1 MKLMMML
8 SLTIFTFSV
17 VPQEIT
23 QTINHDI
30 KVSSIELFSE
40 TSIQTEVILSS
51 AAIKDPE
58 NLITGFDEIGEYKY
72 LIDIENIDRTKKAY
86 IDNLDILFKDRL
98 YVVKNNISN
107 NVVFTN
113 GKLIAY
119 FDNVISID
127 ISIDE
132 LISIYSNEL
141 ILDSKYSGYA
151 IFKVNDISKI
161 NELIEL
167 LEKDTRI
174 LGVELDIIDPNINPR

>member
-17 VPQEIT
+17 IPQEIT

-30 KVSSIELFSE
+30 KVSSIEFSE

-119 FDNVISID
+119 FNNV

-167 LEKDTRI
+167 LEKDIRI

>member
-1 MKLMMML
+1 MKLMMTL
-8 SLTIFTFSV
+8 ILTIFTFSA

-30 KVSSIELFSE
+30 KASSIELLPE

-58 NLITGFDEIGEYKY
+58 NAIIGFDKIGEYKY
-72 LIDIENIDRTKKAY
+72 LIDIENTDLTKKAY
-86 IDNLDILFKDRL
+86 LDNLDILSKNRL

-113 GKLIAY
+113 GKLITY
-119 FDNVISID
+119 FDNS

-132 LISIYSNEL
+132 LISIFSNEL
-141 ILDSKYSGYA
+141 IKYSGYA